1 MEKKNLIQEL
11 DEAIGRMDDEIISKL
26 DMNDATPITRKELRE
41 YMLVIQF
48 CQLAIRDVIE
58 ISHQEEPKI

>member
-11 DEAIGRMDDEIISKL
+11 DESIGRMDDEIISKL

-58 ISHQEEPKI
+58 FLHREEPKI